1 MLNTRRKAFSL
12 VELIVVVSV
21 IAILTAIIIPMLF
34 DMSGTGRITT
44 ETRNVQLWNQTY
56 TDAYAAGATGL
67 ATANDWATASSRL
80 AAGVTA
86 DLANGTVTFACQEP
100 EFINAGEPTFVPGR
114 GITAVP

>member
-1 MLNTRRKAFSL
+1 MASRQKAFSL

-21 IAILTAIIIPMLF
+21 IAVLAAVIIPMLF

-56 TDAYAAGATGL
+56 TDAYATGAPELT
-67 ATANDWATASSRL
+67 TANDWATASSRL

-86 DLANGTVTFACQEP
+86 NLANGTVTFACQEP
-100 EFINAGEPTFVPGR
+100 EFINVGDPTFVPGR